1 MWYWLHLHVLTV
13 HECVGAQGRSMA
25 VRQRPRVGDPHEAVI
40 PTAEAG
46 APHTTGAGKEPTT
59 ETLGELRLLFTAPE
73 ASRLDD
79 PRRHDQVG
87 PGRGRKSTRPGG
99 QWRR

>member
-1 MWYWLHLHVLTV
+1 M
-13 HECVGAQGRSMA
+13 
-25 VRQRPRVGDPHEAVI
+25 I
-40 PTAEAG
+40 PTAKAG
-46 APHTTGAGKEPTT
+46 APRTTWAGKKPRT

-87 PGRGRKSTRPGG
+87 PDRKRKSTQPAVTALAVGNVDKQRDVATDGCS
-99 QWRR
+99 